1 MSNALF
7 IQNGRVV
14 DPAQNLDQ
22 IADLLIVDGKIA
34 ALGAD
39 AASQAPEDAVKIDAT
54 DKIVAPGLIDMHV
67 HLREP
72 GGEDAETVATGT
84 LAAISGGFT

>member
-1 MSNALF
+1 MSNALL

-39 AASQAPEDAVKIDAT
+39 AASQAPEDAVKLDAT
-54 DKIVAPGLIDMHV
+54 DKIGAPGLIDMHV

-72 GGEDAETVATGT
+72 
-84 LAAISGGFT
+84 